1 MNLAPNILSFRI
13 FYWLDF
19 LALSFYQN
27 VQKPAFKNL
36 LCTWSRTAVKYVMAW
51 PNIQHDDRQQAG
63 QVHAVVIVA
72 AHIRVSLGC
81 FQSQVGGTRRESPDV
96 ER

>member
-1 MNLAPNILSFRI
+1 MKDHVPKICRVPLTQFSP
-13 FYWLDF
+13 
-19 LALSFYQN
+19 
-27 VQKPAFKNL
+27 KPTVLRFEPRLMNL

-81 FQSQVGGTRRESPDV
+81 FQPQVGGTRRESPDV